1 MVILMGTEKKAVNTL
16 MQVISNYIDDALNL
30 AKFDIT
36 TKGKI
41 VEILSDTKYRVQI
54 QGTNYIVP
62 CYLNINF
69 QLNDIVLVT
78 VPQSNW
84 SNIFILSKGS

>member
-1 MVILMGTEKKAVNTL
+1 MGTEKKAINTL
-16 MQVISNYIDDALNL
+16 IQVISTYIDNALNL

-41 VEILSDTKYRVQI
+41 VEILSNTTYRVQI
-54 QGTNYIVP
+54 QGTSYIVP
-62 CYLNINF
+62 CYLNMTF
-69 QLNDIVLVT
+69 QLNEIVLVT

>member
-1 MVILMGTEKKAVNTL
+1 MGTEKKAINTL
-16 MQVISNYIDDALNL
+16 MQVISTYIDNALNL

-41 VEILSDTKYRVQI
+41 VEILGNTKYRVQI

-62 CYLNINF
+62 CYLNIKF

>member
-1 MVILMGTEKKAVNTL
+1 MGTEKKAINTL
-16 MQVISNYIDDALNL
+16 MQVISTYIDNVLNL

-54 QGTNYIVP
+54 QGTSYIVP
-62 CYLNINF
+62 CYLNITF
-69 QLNDIVLVT
+69 QLNEIVLVT

>member
-1 MVILMGTEKKAVNTL
+1 MGTEKKAINTL
-16 MQVISNYIDDALNL
+16 MQVISTYIDNALNL

-41 VEILSDTKYRVQI
+41 VEILGNTTYRVQI
-54 QGTNYIVP
+54 QGTSYIVP
-62 CYLNINF
+62 CYLNMTF
-69 QLNDIVLVT
+69 QLNEIVLVT

>member
-1 MVILMGTEKKAVNTL
+1 MGTEKKAVNTL

>member
-16 MQVISNYIDDALNL
+16 MQVISNYIDNALNL

>member
-1 MVILMGTEKKAVNTL
+1 MVILMGTEKKAINTL
-16 MQVISNYIDDALNL
+16 IQVISTYIDNALNL

-41 VEILSDTKYRVQI
+41 VEILSNTTYRVQI
-54 QGTNYIVP
+54 QGTSYIVP
-62 CYLNINF
+62 CYLNMTF
-69 QLNDIVLVT
+69 QLNEIVLVT